1 MLVKGGLRA
10 WLAGL
15 DEQRQKH
22 DDGGVITWNKS
33 TSIPSHFT
41 RSNPPPHLQPP
52 PTQGGMFD
60 WTQGTQSRAWLFKSV
75 EELGTSCH
83 PPPSTPPSFLTPFP
97 HHNTAELRA
106 KAHRLAKEGIREG
119 DDVPMPRSF
128 ASRLSTEGK
137 GGSSSS
143 SSSTSGRPPPHP
155 TTTAGVKRP
164 RPDDEDDKASTD
176 KKRVP
181 TAELEA
187 LTAEDEEALLQY
199 FGYMIQDSCGHRS
212 ESIKRGLHVQATAL
226 TFFYRFFLSNSMLD
240 FDPKVVLMAC
250 MFLAGKVEYDYIR
263 LSELKDVFG
272 EKYGRHIIEF
282 EGRLLQGLG
291 FCLKTFH
298 PYNPF
303 FGLVNGLENVNHVKK
318 LGLAAA
324 DLSRLFAAGQ
334 ETIDLL
340 LPTDLPLL
348 HAPAR
353 IALAVLVVCAAELGM
368 VEPVEGYLSY
378 CFEEEDEY
386 TAIMDEV
393 ALIRPAVER
402 ARRDVPK
409 SLEKRKQSRME
420 VWKDAMARLKKAARW
435 GTKGEG
441 KKRKK
446 SKGGGDNGS
455 VASMGSSGP
464 EVGGEEG

>member
-1 MLVKGGLRA
+1 
-10 WLAGL
+10 
-15 DEQRQKH
+15 
-22 DDGGVITWNKS
+22 
-33 TSIPSHFT
+33 
-41 RSNPPPHLQPP
+41 
-52 PTQGGMFD
+52 MFD
-60 WTQGTQSRAWLFKSV
+60 WTQGTQSRAWLFKSA
-75 EELGTSCH
+75 EEL
-83 PPPSTPPSFLTPFP
+83 
-97 HHNTAELRA
+97 AELRA
-106 KAHRLAKEGIREG
+106 KAHQLAKEGIREG
-119 DDVPMPRSF
+119 RGVPMPRSF
-128 ASRLSTEGK
+128 ASRLSTE
-137 GGSSSS
+137 SSSS
-143 SSSTSGRPPPHP
+143 SSSSSSGSSGRLPPHP

-164 RPDDEDDKASTD
+164 RPNEEDNKFKADDKG
-176 KKRVP
+176 VP

-187 LTAEDEEALLQY
+187 LTPGDEEALLQY

-212 ESIKRGLHVQATAL
+212 ESIKRGLSVQATAL

-282 EGRLLQGLG
+282 EGSLLQGLG
-291 FCLKTFH
+291 FCLKTYH

-318 LGLAAA
+318 LGLTAA
-324 DLSRLFAAGQ
+324 DLSRIYAAGQ

-348 HAPAR
+348 HTPAR
-353 IALAVLVVCAAELGM
+353 IALAVLLVCAVDLGM
-368 VEPVEGYLSY
+368 VEPVESYLSY

-386 TAIMDEV
+386 ASIMNEV
-393 ALIRPAVER
+393 ALIRPAVEK
-402 ARRDVPK
+402 ARHDVPK
-409 SLEKRKQSRME
+409 TLEERKQSRME
-420 VWKDAMARLKKAARW
+420 TWKEAMAGLKKAARW

-446 SKGGGDNGS
+446 SKGSAGGGDNGS
-455 VASMGSSGP
+455 VASMGGSGP
-464 EVGGEEG
+464 EEVAEDG